1 MRQRIARSV
10 VLLGVGASVLAPA
23 IASHAMTIAKFT
35 DPGGCTHSVYGP
47 DILIHSLPNPGVST
61 SGGFGESVS
70 CP

>member
-1 MRQRIARSV
+1 MRNRFARAA

-23 IASHAMTIAKFT
+23 IASHAMVIATFT
-35 DPGGCTHSVYGP
+35 DPGGCKHSVYGP
-47 DILIHSLPNPGVST
+47 DVLVHTLPNPGVAT